1 MMRDAT
7 PGRSVICDDVY
18 VLLATR
24 SGRTLSGVE
33 ERSLHAHVESCPD
46 CEALVA
52 NVETERDARW
62 LSRISEDAL
71 DDEVIELPT
80 VDPVVYSKF
89 TELAEGGMGRVLRAF
104 DRRLGREVA
113 IKEVSDPGLQQ
124 RFEREVRI
132 TAKLQHP
139 AIVPIYE
146 AGRFPDGT
154 AFYAMRLVP
163 GRTLEDALAATTTLE
178 QRLALLP
185 HVRAMVDAV
194 AYAHAR
200 GVIHRD
206 LKPANVL
213 VGAFGETVVI
223 DWGLATVDSEE
234 ASASMVAPR
243 VSSPLLTHVGSVMG
257 TPGFMSPEQAAG
269 TEVTAAADVYALG
282 AILYMVLTGVPPYLD
297 AKARTSDDL
306 VAATV
311 AGPPTPI
318 GTLVSAAPSDLRAI
332 TERAMAR
339 DRTRRFANAG
349 ELGDELA
356 RFEAGQL
363 LRSREYSSR
372 ALVAR
377 WLRRHRIAVAG
388 TIVAVIAIAAVLVA
402 WIQFRQAAHGLAIRD
417 RGARITRIYGEVARQ
432 AYRLDRDLL
441 QMETALEGLATATA
455 WTLTTPPSETGART
469 IFWDADFAD
478 PARRPADLTVPS
490 AYRWPVSVRE
500 PVVSAAP
507 GVERTAQVGT
517 VHRLLALH
525 DHVRAAM
532 LDAVPGHTSDLA
544 AAPTLV
550 DTTLRSRT
558 SLIDYAYVALPTG
571 VFVMWPGM
579 ASLRDDYDVRT
590 ASFYLTSANQPGR
603 RWGAPYVDA
612 TTDPN
617 GDELVLPC
625 TQGVWSATGE
635 LLGVVGVEIA
645 VGKLV
650 ETRMKLPSLPTLR
663 VSLVTPEGDKIV
675 DTADAHRRFVTD
687 ARDTAVE
694 FTELELPEIAAAIR
708 HGEEGIREVR
718 HAGRTELVAFA
729 RMETIGW
736 YYVVELDAS
745 GL

>member
-1 MMRDAT
+1 MRGVYDGHT
-7 PGRSVICDDVY
+7 VICDDVY

-24 SGRTLSGVE
+24 AGRTLSGVE
-33 ERSLHAHVESCPD
+33 ERSLHAHLEACPECD
-46 CEALVA
+46 ALVA
-52 NVETERDARW
+52 NIGPEREWRW
-62 LSRISEDAL
+62 LSRTSEDAL
-71 DDEVIELPT
+71 GDEVIELPT
-80 VDPVVYSKF
+80 VDPIVYSKF

-146 AGRFPDGT
+146 AGRFPDGS

-163 GRTLEDALAATTTLE
+163 GRTLQDALAATTTLE
-178 QRLALLP
+178 GRLALLP
-185 HVRAMVDAV
+185 HLRATVDAV

-200 GVIHRD
+200 GVLHRD

-223 DWGLATVDSEE
+223 DWGLATVDDEE

-243 VSSPLLTHVGSVMG
+243 VSSPMLTHIGSVMG

-269 TEVTAAADVYALG
+269 TEATPADDVYALG

-297 AKARTSDDL
+297 GRPRSPDEL

-318 GTLVSAAPSDLRAI
+318 GVLASAAPPDLRAI
-332 TERAMAR
+332 AERAMAR
-339 DRTRRFANAG
+339 DRTQRFPTAS

-356 RFEAGQL
+356 RLEAGQL
-363 LRSREYSSR
+363 LRSREYSTR

-388 TIVAVIAIAAVLVA
+388 AIVAVIAVAAVLVA
-402 WIQFRQAAHGLAIRD
+402 WVRFRQAAQGLAIRD

-441 QMETALEGLATATA
+441 QMETALEGLATATV
-455 WTLTTPPSETGART
+455 WTLTSPTPEGGARPF
-469 IFWDADFAD
+469 FWDTDFAD
-478 PARRPADLTVPS
+478 PGRRPADFTTPS

-500 PVVSAAP
+500 PVVSVAP

-532 LDAVPGHTSDLA
+532 LDAIPGHSAGLEVSPLA
-544 AAPTLV
+544 VDAA
-550 DTTLRSRT
+550 LRSRT
-558 SLIDYAYVALPTG
+558 SLIDYAYVALPSG

-579 ASLRDDYDVRT
+579 ASLRDDYDART
-590 ASFYLTSANQPGR
+590 ASYYTMSASRPGR
-603 RWGAPYVDA
+603 RWGAPYVDV

-625 TQGVWSATGE
+625 TQGAWSATGE
-635 LLGVVGVEIA
+635 LLGVAGVEIA

-663 VSLVTPEGDKIV
+663 VSLVTPDGDKII
-675 DTADAHRRFVTD
+675 DTADANRRFVAG

-708 HGEEGIREVR
+708 KGEEGVREVR
-718 HAGRTELVAFA
+718 HAGRMELVAFA

-745 GL
+745 AL